1 MLLVSLLLLTVQTR
15 GAGNRPGGRAGHD
28 RGHPRPEPR
37 SSASTAAPSDFWANY
52 VDWKSVRRENAALRE
67 ENEHLRVQALQ
78 AGETREEN
86 ARLRRLL
93 VLKDR
98 LPLATVAGEVIG
110 REAGGWVRSLTV
122 NRGRGDGISQQTPVI
137 VPDGL
142 VGRVVQVHRGAAVIQ
157 LLNDPASTVGAVVQR
172 TRTAGLVEGDAG
184 GTVRFK
190 FMARDGASVA
200 PGDLVVTS
208 GPRHASS
215 RKGLPVGRVRQ
226 DRGQG
231 LGPLPLRGARP
242 RGRLLPRRGGP
253 ARHRADAPRTWPR
266 CSLGGLTRAAP
277 ARAARHRSAGVSLQS
292 TRGRGGGIARRH
304 PRHPAHRRPCCIA
317 LRRGPE
323 FGCVAGFVAG
333 LLQDAASGGLL
344 GVQALTKAL
353 IGFGMGAARRPL
365 RVSQPL
371 VQVPGPR
378 AADDRRG
385 ARALPLLQLFH
396 FPAPFGELMLHVIL
410 PQALYNGFLGA
421 AVLLAEAGPSRCG
434 GTRER

>member
-1 MLLVSLLLLTVQTR
+1 MRVGRYGILLAVLLVSLLLLTVQTR
-15 GAGNRPGGRAGHD
+15 GGGTGRAGELVTIAVTPVQSLLVRIH
-28 RGHPRPEPR
+28 RG
-37 SSASTAAPSDFWANY
+37 ALNLWANY
-52 VDWKSVRRENAALRE
+52 VDWKSVRRDNATLRE

-98 LPLATVAGEVIG
+98 LPLATLAGEVIG

-208 GPRHASS
+208 GLGTLFP
-215 RKGLPVGRVRQ
+215 KGLPVGRVVKIE
-226 DRGQG
+226 DKG
-231 LGPLPLRGARP
+231 
-242 RGRLLPRRGGP
+242 
-253 ARHRADAPRTWPR
+253 
-266 CSLGGLTRAAP
+266 
-277 ARAARHRSAGVSLQS
+277 SA
-292 TRGRGGGIARRH
+292 
-304 PRHPAHRRPCCIA
+304 
-317 LRRGPE
+317 
-323 FGCVAGFVAG
+323 
-333 LLQDAASGGLL
+333 
-344 GVQALTKAL
+344 
-353 IGFGMGAARRPL
+353 
-365 RVSQPL
+365 
-371 VQVPGPR
+371 
-378 AADDRRG
+378 
-385 ARALPLLQLFH
+385 LFH
-396 FPAPFGELMLHVIL
+396 F
-410 PQALYNGFLGA
+410 
-421 AVLLAEAGPSRCG
+421 AVLAPAVDFSRVEEVLLVTG
-434 GTRER
+434 QTTQDVAALFPLEG